1 MGRAAFFLISAERPS
16 SDYKNYQPLI
26 EGSSSVAI
34 FFPAHLCLRE
44 KIDMA

>member
-1 MGRAAFFLISAERPS
+1 MGRPAFFLISAERPS

-34 FFPAHLCLRE
+34 FFLLIFVCA
-44 KIDMA
+44 KNDMA